1 MAPRG
6 HGILMES
13 PNSKFPKEVSLGMIS
28 PEDRL
33 GTTSLEP
40 IHMTWADKPLASA
53 LYSKKATGHVGQTSE
68 SVGYIGILIIISM

>member
-1 MAPRG
+1 
-6 HGILMES
+6 MES
-13 PNSKFPKEVSLGMIS
+13 PSSTFPKEVSLGVIS

-40 IHMTWADKPLASA
+40 IRMTWVEKPLASV

-68 SVGYIGILIIISM
+68 SVGYIGILIIVSM